1 MKAAFLL
8 GERSI
13 ELRDVPVP
21 EPAPGEVLV
30 RVETALT
37 CGTDVKTFLRG
48 HAKLPVPA
56 PLGHE
61 FAGVV
66 AAVGSGVTE
75 FGPGDAVASV
85 PTAPCGAC
93 RLCRDGRENLCP
105 GAVGRMVLGGFA
117 EYVLLPRHIVGVHLF
132 RRPPSMGVEAAA
144 ALEPLACVVHG
155 ADRVESRRGW
165 SRVRR
170 VAVLGDGAIALLFA
184 RVAALR
190 GAAGVLVLGRH
201 GPRLAAARLYDVET
215 AHVTSDE
222 TARDRVEEW
231 TEGAGADLVIE
242 CVGTPDAWRLASE
255 LAATGGTVLFFGGCA
270 AGTHASVDTYR
281 VHYREVDLIG
291 SFHYTPSAVR
301 QALQLLS
308 GGEVDVAP
316 LVTHRL
322 PLDRIHDAMALVVER
337 TAIKVAV
344 QP

>member
-21 EPAPGEVLV
+21 EPGPGDVLV

-37 CGTDVKTFLRG
+37 CGTDVKTFIRG

-56 PLGHE
+56 PFGHE

-66 AAVGSGVTE
+66 AAAGAGVTD
-75 FGPGDAVASV
+75 FRPGDPVASV
-85 PTAPCGAC
+85 PTAPCGEC
-93 RLCRDGRENLCP
+93 RPCRDGRENLCP
-105 GAVGRMVLGGFA
+105 DAVGRMVLGGFA

-132 RRPPSMGVEAAA
+132 HRPPSMGVEGAA

-155 ADRVESRRGW
+155 ADRVGSRRDW
-165 SRVRR
+165 TRVRR
-170 VAVLGDGAIALLFA
+170 VAILGDGAIALLFA
-184 RVAALR
+184 RLAVLR
-190 GAAGVLVLGRH
+190 GAGGVLALGRH
-201 GPRLAAARLYDVET
+201 GPRLAAARLYGAET
-215 AHVTSDE
+215 AHVGSDE
-222 TARDRVEEW
+222 ETRQRVEDW
-231 TEGAGADLVIE
+231 TGGAGADLVIE

-255 LAATGGTVLFFGGCA
+255 LAATGGTVLLFGGCA
-270 AGTHASVDTYR
+270 AGTHAAFDTYR

-291 SFHYTPSAVR
+291 SFHYTPAAVR
-301 QALQLLS
+301 EALQLLS
-308 GGEVDVAP
+308 GGDVDVAP

-322 PLDRIHDAMALVVER
+322 PLDRIHDAMDLVVER
-337 TAIKVAV
+337 TAIKVAI